1 MKIARAVISVSE
13 KMGIVDFARQ
23 LQEMGVEVLS
33 TGGTA
38 RLLGE
43 NDVKVRTVDEF
54 TGFPEM
60 LDGRVKTL
68 HPKVHGG
75 ILNIRDNAE
84 HQKQKAEHGIEDI
97 DLIVVNLYPFEATV
111 AKEGVT
117 LDEAIEQIDI
127 GGPTMLRSA
136 AKNWKFVT
144 VVVDHGDYS
153 RVIESMLQN
162 DGGTADDL
170 RYELARKVF
179 AHTARYDSMIAS
191 WLEEKE
197 KEQKG
202 IGGAADV
209 LRTEFRKLHDLRYGE
224 NPHQTGAVYLRH
236 GAREAGAVTAR
247 KLSGKEMSF
256 NNYLDATAALEI
268 VKDFDEPAVS
278 VMKHTNPCGAAVGS
292 DLVEVFKA
300 AYAGDPLSAFG
311 SIIGL
316 NRRVDAATAAE
327 IAQPERFV
335 EAVIAPGFE
344 EEAVEILTTKPKWG
358 KNVRLLAAGDLAF
371 RDRNEYDFRS
381 VTGGLV
387 CQGRD
392 QGFPELDE
400 LKVATEKAPSDEE
413 MAALKFA
420 WVMCKHVKSNSI
432 VIACALGKTRALV
445 GTGAGQMSRVDAAVC
460 AIMKAGERAKGGVA
474 ASDAFFPF
482 PDAMEKLV
490 DAGVTA
496 VIQPGGAKNDPSV
509 IEAANKRGIAMVLTG
524 RRHFKH

>member
-1 MKIARAVISVSE
+1 MRISRAVISVSE

-23 LQEMGVEVLS
+23 LEGMGVEILS

-43 NDVKVRTVDEF
+43 NDVKVRAVDDF

-75 ILNIRDNAE
+75 ILNIRDNPE
-84 HQKQKAEHGIEDI
+84 HQKQKSEHGIEDI
-97 DLIVVNLYPFEATV
+97 DLIVVNLYPFEATI

-117 LDEAIEQIDI
+117 LDEAVEQIDI

-153 RVIESMLQN
+153 RVIESMHAN
-162 DGGTADDL
+162 EGGTTDEL

-191 WLEEKE
+191 YLEEKE
-197 KEQKG
+197 KERKG
-202 IGGAADV
+202 EGGAPDC
-209 LRTEFRKLHDLRYGE
+209 LRAEFRKLHDLRYGE
-224 NPHQTGAVYLRH
+224 NPHQKGAVYVRS

-256 NNYLDATAALEI
+256 NNYLDAAAALEI
-268 VKDFDEPAVS
+268 VKDFEEPAVS

-292 DLVEVFKA
+292 GLVEAFKA

-316 NRRVDAATAAE
+316 NGRVDPEVAAE

-335 EAVIAPGFE
+335 EAVIAPAFE
-344 EEAVEILTTKPKWG
+344 DEAVEILTTKQKWG
-358 KNVRLLAAGDLAF
+358 KNVRLLAAGDLAS
-371 RDRNEYDFRS
+371 RDRKEYDLRS

-387 CQGRD
+387 RQERD
-392 QGFPELDE
+392 LGFPELDK
-400 LKVATEKAPSDEE
+400 LKVATERAPSDEE
-413 MAALKFA
+413 TAALRFA

-432 VIACALGKTRALV
+432 VIAKGCALV
-445 GTGAGQMSRVDAAVC
+445 GVGAGQMSRVDAAVC
-460 AIMKAGERAKGGVA
+460 AITKAGDRAKGGVA

-482 PDAMEKLV
+482 PDALEKLV
-490 DAGVTA
+490 EAGVTA
-496 VIQPGGAKNDPSV
+496 VIQPGGAKNDSAV
-509 IEAANKRGIAMVLTG
+509 IAAANKCGIAMVLTG
-524 RRHFKH
+524 VRHFRH